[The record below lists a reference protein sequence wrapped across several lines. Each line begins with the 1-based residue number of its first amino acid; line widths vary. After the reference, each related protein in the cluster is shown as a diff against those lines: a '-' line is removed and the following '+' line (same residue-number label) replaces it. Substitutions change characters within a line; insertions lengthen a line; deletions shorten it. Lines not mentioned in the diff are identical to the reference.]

1 VFVVIAGGGRTAAQ
15 LAVFLIAHGHTV
27 KLVEHRKDVLAHI
40 HRELP
45 TEAIY
50 EGHATEPAVLE
61 TVGVGHAQVL
71 AACMASDAENLSL
84 CFLARSR
91 YSVQRTVALI
101 NNPSNGW
108 LFDKNFHVD
117 VALSQADILAS
128 LIEQEMSVGE
138 MLTLLKLRRG
148 RYSLVEDRIP
158 EGAPAVGQTLQSIA
172 LPPNSVIA
180 AIIRQGDIV
189 IPRGPV
195 RFEAGDEVLAIVDA
209 ESSDAL
215 AALFGHARKG
225 R

>member
-15 LAVFLIAHGHTV
+15 LAAFLLEHGHTV
-27 KLVEHRKDVLAHI
+27 KLVEHRRDVLAHI

-61 TVGVGHAQVL
+61 AVGVGHAQVL
-71 AACMASDAENLSL
+71 AACMASDAENLAL
-84 CFLARSR
+84 CFMARSR
-91 YSVQRTVALI
+91 YSVQRTVAII
-101 NNPSNGW
+101 NNPRNAW

-117 VALSQADILAS
+117 VSLSQADILAS

-148 RYSLVEDRIP
+148 RYSLVEDSIP
-158 EGAPAVGQTLQSIA
+158 EGAPAVGQTLQELP
-172 LPPNSVIA
+172 LPPNCVIA
-180 AIIRQGDIV
+180 AIIRQGEIV

-195 RFEAGDEVLAIVDA
+195 RLAAGDEVLAIVAA
-209 ESSDAL
+209 ESSDEL
-215 AALFGHARKG
+215 AALFGHRRKAP
-225 R
+225 